1 MNTEQLNNQN
11 NKIIK
16 IINKE
21 TRTKESNMDAKKKSL
36 QTLLFLKKL
45 K

>member
-16 IINKE
+16 TNKKE
-21 TRTKESNMDAKKKSL
+21 TWTKESNMDAKKKSL
-36 QTLLFLKKL
+36 STLLFLKKL